1 MKPRSS
7 ILLTACYGAGLAT
20 GLLHFGGPLGVSA
33 VSTALALTRHPT
45 ALVGV
50 GAVLVG
56 RVHAELAL
64 SADPQRCGAGWVA
77 GTLRLRVRVLEPVS
91 ADGGV
96 TTLRPLVSCRGVIS
110 SRWPAGAAA
119 RAGDESEV
127 EGRWVPRAGRGGRPE
142 GTLAVARVGRARA
155 APGLA
160 DRIRNLLGAAGAA
173 LYGSR
178 AGMVS
183 ALVLGGRGG
192 ITPDLQDRFGQSGLV
207 HLLSISGFHVGL
219 ITAWVYLLAR
229 LLRLGRAPALAGAA
243 VVGAAYVAFLGWP
256 APAARAAALALLAA
270 RCRIVQRQVQPD
282 ALLAATCLGVLLL
295 DPWAI
300 LDLGGWLSAAALWGA
315 SRFTRWSDRALRAN
329 FWCRAGASSVGAT
342 LATAPLTA
350 GSLGAV
356 APIGVGL
363 NFLAIPIAA
372 VAVPGV
378 LASLLLYP
386 VWHDAAEGL
395 AGGAGLCLHLLEILA
410 VAGAAVPGGHV
421 VSDPGVKAAAPWV
434 LALAMALWATGS
446 RNTALVAGRRAGWA
460 VTLGLWVGLAPT
472 LSRSGDE
479 GNDLALHF
487 LDVGQGDGA
496 VLRTPKGRW
505 VVIDVG
511 PASQRSDAGARVVV
525 PFLER
530 HGARSVAAVVVSHA
544 HLDHIG
550 GVTALFDRFPVGEV
564 LEPGAPVVDPLY
576 TGFLSALDRRSISWH
591 PVRRG
596 ERFTLDGVRFTVLHP
611 EPMWAGWGEDVNEDS
626 VVLLVEYGAFQALF
640 AGDAGF
646 PAEEVLQSRVGRVD
660 VLKVGHHGSRGSTGD
675 AWLDAL
681 RPRLAVISVGRN
693 DYGHPA
699 PATLARLAA
708 HGIPVR
714 RTDQEGTITVLTD
727 GTRMRVRSTQ
737 GSLELDVR

>member
-1 MKPRSS
+1 
-7 ILLTACYGAGLAT
+7 
-20 GLLHFGGPLGVSA
+20 
-33 VSTALALTRHPT
+33 
-45 ALVGV
+45 
-50 GAVLVG
+50 
-56 RVHAELAL
+56 
-64 SADPQRCGAGWVA
+64 
-77 GTLRLRVRVLEPVS
+77 
-91 ADGGV
+91 
-96 TTLRPLVSCRGVIS
+96 
-110 SRWPAGAAA
+110 
-119 RAGDESEV
+119 GDEADV
-127 EGRWVPRAGRGGRPE
+127 EGRWVPRPGRGGRPE
-142 GTLAVARVGRARA
+142 GTLVIGLVGRVGS
-155 APGLA
+155 APGMA
-160 DRIRNLLGAAGAA
+160 DRLRNRLGEGGEA

-192 ITPDLQDRFGQSGLV
+192 ITPELQDRFGESGLV

-229 LLRLGRAPALAGAA
+229 LLRLRRTPALAGAA
-243 VVGAAYVAFLGWP
+243 GVGAVYVAFLGWP

-270 RCRIVQRQVQPD
+270 RSRIAQRQVQPD

-300 LDLGGWLSAAALWGA
+300 LDLGGWLSVAALWGA
-315 SRFTRWSDRALRAN
+315 SRFTRWSDHALRPD
-329 FWCRAGASSVGAT
+329 FWCRTGASSLGAT

-350 GSLGAV
+350 GSLGSV
-356 APIGVGL
+356 APIGIGL

-378 LASLLLYP
+378 LASLLLFP
-386 VWHDAAEGL
+386 VWRGAADGL
-395 AGGAGLCLHLLEILA
+395 AAGAGLCLHLLELLA

-421 VSDPGVKAAAPWV
+421 VTDPGLAAAAPWIV
-434 LALAMALWATGS
+434 ALTLALWATGT

-460 VTLGLWVGLAPT
+460 VTLGLWTGLVPI
-472 LSRSGDE
+472 LPWSGDE

-496 VLRTPKGRW
+496 VVRTPRGRW
-505 VVIDVG
+505 VVIDAG
-511 PASQRSDAGARVVV
+511 PASDRSDAGARVVA

-530 HGARSVAAVVVSHA
+530 HGARSVAAVVISHA

-550 GVTALFDRFPVGEV
+550 GIPSLLDRFPVGEV
-564 LEPGAPVVDPLY
+564 LEPGAPVSDPLY
-576 TGFLSALDRRSISWH
+576 TGFLTALVRRHIAWH
-591 PVRRG
+591 PVHRG
-596 ERFTLDGVRFTVLHP
+596 ESFTLDGVRFTVLHP
-611 EPMWAGWGEDVNEDS
+611 EPNWSGWGDDVNEDS

-646 PAEEVLQSRVGRVD
+646 PAEEDLRARVGRVD
-660 VLKVGHHGSRGSTGD
+660 VLKVGHHGSRGSTSD
-675 AWLDAL
+675 PWLDEL

-699 PATLARLAA
+699 RPTLDRLAA

-714 RTDQEGTITVLTD
+714 RTDQEGTITVSTD
-727 GTRMRVRSTQ
+727 GEQMRVRTARS
-737 GSLELDVR
+737 SLEVDVR

>member
-1 MKPRSS
+1 
-7 ILLTACYGAGLAT
+7 
-20 GLLHFGGPLGVSA
+20 
-33 VSTALALTRHPT
+33 
-45 ALVGV
+45 
-50 GAVLVG
+50 
-56 RVHAELAL
+56 
-64 SADPQRCGAGWVA
+64 
-77 GTLRLRVRVLEPVS
+77 
-91 ADGGV
+91 
-96 TTLRPLVSCRGVIS
+96 
-110 SRWPAGAAA
+110 
-119 RAGDESEV
+119 
-127 EGRWVPRAGRGGRPE
+127 
-142 GTLAVARVGRARA
+142 
-155 APGLA
+155 
-160 DRIRNLLGAAGAA
+160 
-173 LYGSR
+173 
-178 AGMVS
+178 
-183 ALVLGGRGG
+183 
-192 ITPDLQDRFGQSGLV
+192 
-207 HLLSISGFHVGL
+207 
-219 ITAWVYLLAR
+219 
-229 LLRLGRAPALAGAA
+229 
-243 VVGAAYVAFLGWP
+243 
-256 APAARAAALALLAA
+256 
-270 RCRIVQRQVQPD
+270 
-282 ALLAATCLGVLLL
+282 
-295 DPWAI
+295 
-300 LDLGGWLSAAALWGA
+300 
-315 SRFTRWSDRALRAN
+315 
-329 FWCRAGASSVGAT
+329 
-342 LATAPLTA
+342 
-350 GSLGAV
+350 
-356 APIGVGL
+356 
-363 NFLAIPIAA
+363 
-372 VAVPGV
+372 
-378 LASLLLYP
+378 
-386 VWHDAAEGL
+386 
-395 AGGAGLCLHLLEILA
+395 
-410 VAGAAVPGGHV
+410 
-421 VSDPGVKAAAPWV
+421 
-434 LALAMALWATGS
+434 
-446 RNTALVAGRRAGWA
+446 
-460 VTLGLWVGLAPT
+460 VGLAPT

-646 PAEEVLQSRVGRVD
+646 PAEEVLRSRVGRVD